1 MQVFRTLWHSLES
14 LRKEAGKVG
23 QPSSNQFPSLEA
35 PKQSHRLSPGSG
47 WCIAGSSAAEGPSP
61 SGSRWPVGM
70 PSVGAACAG
79 GWFPGHLFVKS
90 RASGLPAQA
99 GGGLRLCGPSGDDDG
114 QSAGGRAV
122 DKGPGLMELRVGM
135 EVDKVCMVYL
145 VAQEVLG
152 AVQMMEWGGDV
163 QAEL

>member
-1 MQVFRTLWHSLES
+1 M
-14 LRKEAGKVG
+14 
-23 QPSSNQFPSLEA
+23 
-35 PKQSHRLSPGSG
+35 
-47 WCIAGSSAAEGPSP
+47 
-61 SGSRWPVGM
+61 
-70 PSVGAACAG
+70 
-79 GWFPGHLFVKS
+79 
-90 RASGLPAQA
+90 
-99 GGGLRLCGPSGDDDG
+99 
-114 QSAGGRAV
+114 